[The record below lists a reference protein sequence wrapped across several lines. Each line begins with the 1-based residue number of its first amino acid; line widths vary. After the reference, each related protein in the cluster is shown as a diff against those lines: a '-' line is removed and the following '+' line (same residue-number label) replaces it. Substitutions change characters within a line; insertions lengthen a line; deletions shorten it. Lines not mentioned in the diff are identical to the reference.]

1 MQYHLPA
8 DTYKDWARNETRDFV
23 PDERQKLVIEAVR
36 RATEDEKLFYTKD
49 VYAFCVKLLLPNIE
63 DLEKCVKTVEGGEV
77 GMDLYYARKYLDARK
92 RFALED
98 QAAEQLRPQPGIKLG
113 TLVLQDLKRYTGA
126 AITKVEGD
134 AITVEAKCGSL
145 GYRFVTSPVG
155 LRHAM
160 DRACQR
166 KLRKTSFAEFCEALH
181 QPVQPKRAVATTESE
196 GASLF

>member
-1 MQYHLPA
+1 M
-8 DTYKDWARNETRDFV
+8 
-23 PDERQKLVIEAVR
+23 
-36 RATEDEKLFYTKD
+36 
-49 VYAFCVKLLLPNIE
+49 
-63 DLEKCVKTVEGGEV
+63 
-77 GMDLYYARKYLDARK
+77 
-92 RFALED
+92 
-98 QAAEQLRPQPGIKLG
+98 KLG